1 MTREEE
7 KLGALLKSGA
17 LDPEGLRRLEQSS
30 DGQKV
35 KALLGD
41 ERKLAEAVRK
51 GDARAL
57 QDTMKTLLGTPEGQ
71 RLFRA
76 LGDMMGKK

>member
-7 KLGALLKSGA
+7 KLASLLRSGA
-17 LDPEGLRRLEQSS
+17 VDAEGLRKLEQSP

-35 KALLGD
+35 RALLGD
-41 ERKLAEAVRK
+41 ERKLAEAVRN
-51 GDARAL
+51 GDAKAL

-76 LGDMMGKK
+76 LGGMMGKK

>member
-17 LDPEGLRRLEQSS
+17 LDPEGLRKLEQSP
-30 DGQKV
+30 DGQRV

-41 ERKLAEAVRK
+41 EKKLAEAVRK
-51 GDARAL
+51 GDAG
-57 QDTMKTLLGTPEGQ
+57 TLREAMQTLMSTPEGQ
-71 RLFRA
+71 RLFQT
-76 LGDMMGKK
+76 LGGMMGKK

>member
-17 LDPEGLRRLEQSS
+17 LDPEGLRRLEQSA
-30 DGQKV
+30 DGQRV

-41 ERKLAEAVRK
+41 EKKLAEAVRK
-51 GDARAL
+51 GDA
-57 QDTMKTLLGTPEGQ
+57 KTLHAAMQTLLSTPEGQ
-71 RLFRA
+71 RLFQT
-76 LGDMMGKK
+76 LGGMMGKK

>member
-17 LDPEGLRRLEQSS
+17 LDPEGLRKLEQSS
-30 DGQKV
+30 DGQRV

-41 ERKLAEAVRK
+41 EKKLAEAVRK
-51 GDARAL
+51 GDA
-57 QDTMKTLLGTPEGQ
+57 KTLREMMQTLLSTPEGQ
-71 RLFRA
+71 RLFQT
-76 LGDMMGKK
+76 LGGMMGKK